1 MTAKDLLDNIIEF
14 TGLVGGEMVTATVG
28 GALASAGAT
37 LEDIVDW
44 CVGEIDIITRTI
56 ANWRYQFSK
65 KLAVW
70 LDNDINFLVGV
81 FALIVG
87 SVAIVAAAVALD
99 RVGFWSTVSAF
110 FAEIKGK
117 LANAAE
123 VIQLRAVLAIQRVA
137 VTLLPEYREQMVRIG
152 NAFAALSEQLG
163 IGTNFVN
170 MCSLLISTTL
180 NSTYQLLGFNTDA
193 RAILVMNEI
202 SNFTARLDAKF
213 YEYYQNPGQILS
225 DIEQE
230 IILPNQKTT
239 DPAVADFWTTVNN
252 TAAVAQKTVEVIDEL
267 EKNIQNVID
276 ATPDA
281 VQEVLNERIQP
292 IFDEYNGWRDNFI
305 NPAVDGVLQSI
316 NILENNGLIT
326 TEKVRD
332 INFQML
338 FPADLLGQIFN
349 LPDDVAKEQ
358 NTYIYNIV
366 NHATDKLLEEDVDL
380 TNQKLEAIMNGINQL
395 YEGEIEEEVNEFTK
409 ETFQVQK
416 YEPTLDRVS
425 WFVGEY

>member
-14 TGLVGGEMVTATVG
+14 TGLVGAEMATATVG

-56 ANWRYQFSK
+56 ATWRYQFSK

-87 SVAIVAAAVALD
+87 GVAIVAAAVALE

-202 SNFTARLDAKF
+202 SNFTARLDARF

-239 DPAVADFWTTVNN
+239 DPAVTDFWTTVNN

-292 IFDEYNGWRDNFI
+292 IFDEYDGWRDNFI

-395 YEGEIEEEVNEFTK
+395 YEGEIEEEVSEFTK